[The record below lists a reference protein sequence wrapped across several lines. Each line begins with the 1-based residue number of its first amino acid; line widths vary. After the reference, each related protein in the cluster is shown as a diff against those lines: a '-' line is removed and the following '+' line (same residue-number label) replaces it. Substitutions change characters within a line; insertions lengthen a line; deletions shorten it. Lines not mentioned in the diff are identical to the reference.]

1 MDRLDATKLSQ
12 AENKL
17 RFDSGCSHV
26 IPEEFAHSIPIPFKI
41 KKRKEMGFK
50 ILFYPVVTEAETP
63 SMASSPFIEGV
74 FALDGSVSDHCIAT
88 TDQNEKVLKKNIPA
102 ALSMASY
109 YKDKSFL
116 YENLERIAPLYFDN
130 SSPASGDIKNIGA
143 FVREF
148 KRVSEPA
155 LWPDYYRLSP
165 DFWNWIKK
173 NGQTLPAPAPS
184 Q

>member
-1 MDRLDATKLSQ
+1 MDRLDATKLSR

-41 KKRKEMGFK
+41 KKTGEMGFK
-50 ILFYPVVTEAETP
+50 VLFYPVTTESQAP
-63 SMASSPFIEGV
+63 SMAASPFVEGI
-74 FALDGSVSDHCIAT
+74 FSLDGSVPDHCTAT
-88 TDQNEKVLKKNIPA
+88 TDQKVKILGRAVPSG
-102 ALSMASY
+102 LSMVSY
-109 YKDKSFL
+109 YRGKSLL
-116 YENLERIAPLYFDN
+116 YENLERITPLYFAD
-130 SSPASGDIKNIGA
+130 SSLAAGDIKNISA

-165 DFWNWIKK
+165 DFWNWIQK
-173 NGQTLPAPAPS
+173 NGQVLPAPLPP